1 MQIASRQP
9 LWNEGHRGTEVELL
23 MTPATGL
30 YMKFNAA
37 WYKNQNIDIDW
48 GDGTRQTVMAADVEG
63 HVYPSHTYASYGK
76 YIVRAENAKAFSF
89 SEGDG
94 WVQDEPFMN
103 AAIAVV
109 DYGGTLKTIQS
120 GGWKGC
126 ANLERFIAPWSTWM
140 GQRSF
145 YNCRKLREVVLGK
158 IGIHYDGSFE
168 NCSALEK
175 YTTESTGQCW
185 SYIFRG
191 CTRICELRL
200 GAVSQFATQDFQ
212 NTPNLMDIW
221 IDNKTVEQIKQVATE
236 GNIVAGYSARFPWD
250 ANAGCRFHGTNG
262 IVLGNGTII
271 HG

>member
-1 MQIASRQP
+1 MQVASKHP
-9 LWNEGHRGTEVELL
+9 LWCIGHSGTEVELQ
-23 MTPATGL
+23 MTAATGL
-30 YMKFNAA
+30 FMQFNVG
-37 WYKNQNIDIDW
+37 WYKNQPIDIDW
-48 GDGTRQTVMAADVEG
+48 GDGRKQTVPGASTENHIYVG
-63 HVYPSHTYASYGK
+63 HTYPRYGK
-76 YIVRAENAKAFSF
+76 YRVRAENARVFSF

-94 WVQDEPFMN
+94 WVQGEPFMN

-109 DYGGTLKTIQS
+109 DYGGSLRAIDS

-126 ANLERFIAPWSTWM
+126 ANLQRFIAPASTWM

-145 YNCRKLREVVLGK
+145 YNCRKLKEVVLGK
-158 IGIHYDGSFE
+158 ISIHYDGSFE

-185 SYIFRG
+185 RYIFRG
-191 CTRICELRL
+191 CTRISELRL

-221 IDNKTVEQIKQVATE
+221 IDNKTVEQIKQVAPS
-236 GNIVAGYSARFPWD
+236 GNIASGYGAKFPWN
-250 ANAGCRFHGTNG
+250 ANANCRFHGTNG

-271 HG
+271 HE